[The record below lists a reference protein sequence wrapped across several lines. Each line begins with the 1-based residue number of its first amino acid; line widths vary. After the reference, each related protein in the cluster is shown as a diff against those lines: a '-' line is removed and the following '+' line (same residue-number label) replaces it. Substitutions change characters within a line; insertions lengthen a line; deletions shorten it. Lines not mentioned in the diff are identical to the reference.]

1 MQVNKKADKNDDGVR
16 LVEEMYLRQQAE
28 EKVMSLEEKII
39 SLEEKLSIALAQM
52 SAKEASISHH
62 QKALEEA
69 NTGKSFGQFHIMLCY
84 GLSHTMLCRGHFV
97 AMIMLW
103 GHCLCPL

>member
-1 MQVNKKADKNDDGVR
+1 MHENHKTDKNDDGAR
-16 LVEEMYLRQQAE
+16 LVEEMHLRQQAE
-28 EKVMSLEEKII
+28 EKIISLEEKVT

-69 NTGKSFGQFHIMLCY
+69 NSGKSYGVLGTLTLLCY
-84 GLSHTMLCRGHFV
+84 VMWTLPRCYIVGIL
-97 AMIMLW
+97 
-103 GHCLCPL
+103 

>member
-69 NTGKSFGQFHIMLCY
+69 NTGKSYGFLDSFTLCY
-84 GLSHTMLCRGHFV
+84 VMGSLTPCYVVDISSQ
-97 AMIMLW
+97 
-103 GHCLCPL
+103 